1 MIHSFV
7 DNKSLKWTSS
17 LLHQSSLSLH
27 LQRGDQARL
36 PLTLGITFPSPL
48 SPSHSPEVTTADSRS
63 DGLNYYLF
71 LFSFTTTT
79 RRCRNQRAASPGSSC
94 PATQTAAQARGQA
107 WCSAQPWLRAALL
120 RAAAGPGQR
129 DREGPARFLSDPNY
143 RGGFLT
149 GASWQKAHT

>member
-1 MIHSFV
+1 MIHSFM

-94 PATQTAAQARGQA
+94 PATQTAAQARGQVWWVLGA
-107 WCSAQPWLRAALL
+107 AVAQGGSPQSRS
-120 RAAAGPGQR
+120 RPRPTGPR
-129 DREGPARFLSDPNY
+129 GPRSLFV
-143 RGGFLT
+143 
-149 GASWQKAHT
+149 